1 MSPRVERPSPNFDH
15 RPAGAAGDD
24 GAVDM
29 LVLHYTGMKDA
40 QAALARLCDPVAKV
54 SAHYVIDE
62 EGTVFALVDES
73 RRAWHAGAASWRGQG
88 DVNGRSLGIELVNPG
103 HEFGYR
109 DFAEAQ
115 MAVLE
120 DLARDIL
127 ARHAIAPRNV
137 VGHSDVAPR
146 RKRDPGELFDWA
158 RLAAEGIGLWPTA
171 SEPRV
176 AEEGEVSALLADFGY
191 ETDGLEETLRAFQ
204 RHFRQSRVDGA
215 ADAETVGVLDAVLR
229 LST

>member
-1 MSPRVERPSPNFDH
+1 MSALVERPSPNFDP
-15 RPAGAAGDD
+15 RPAGIGGE

-29 LVLHYTGMKDA
+29 VVLHYTGMRDA
-40 QAALARLCDPVAKV
+40 ETALTRLCDPAAKV

-62 EGTVFALVDES
+62 AGTVFAVVDEGC
-73 RRAWHAGAASWRGQG
+73 RAWHAGVSSWRGRG

-109 DFAEAQ
+109 AFADTQ
-115 MAVLE
+115 MMALE

-127 ARHAIAPRNV
+127 ARHAIPPRNV

-158 RLAAEGIGLWPTA
+158 RLAAGGIGLWPTA
-171 SEPRV
+171 SEPRE
-176 AEEGEVSALLADFGY
+176 AEGAEVSALLAAFGY
-191 ETDGLEETLRAFQ
+191 ETDDLEATLRAFQ
-204 RHFRQSRVDGA
+204 RRFRPARVDGA
-215 ADAETVGVLDAVLR
+215 VDAETVGLLDAVLR
-229 LST
+229 LAT